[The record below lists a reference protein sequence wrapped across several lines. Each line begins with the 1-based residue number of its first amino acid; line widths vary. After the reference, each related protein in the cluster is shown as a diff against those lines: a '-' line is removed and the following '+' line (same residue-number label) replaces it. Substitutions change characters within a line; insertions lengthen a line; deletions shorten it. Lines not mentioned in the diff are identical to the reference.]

1 MKKMM
6 IKMNKML
13 VSLLILSFSLAA
25 NAKCLYSLKH
35 EALLFQG
42 YTLNFGEYLNKMV
55 TPKGYERTFEETN
68 LEIVPHF
75 DLKQEGHFEYA
86 LAGFELKNSNQVQVR
101 NSLSKRCY
109 TQTCA
114 VSDAKKVLVSAI
126 DDFAKKLVR
135 CSSL

>member
-6 IKMNKML
+6 IAL
-13 VSLLILSFSLAA
+13 FFLSFNV
-25 NAKCLYSLKH
+25 NAKCLYTLKS
-35 EALLFQG
+35 EALRFQG
-42 YTLNFGEYLNKMV
+42 YTISFGEYLDK
-55 TPKGYERTFEETN
+55 TISPKGYARSFDELP

-86 LAGFELKNSNQVQVR
+86 LAGFELKNSTQVQVQ
-101 NSLSKRCY
+101 NSISKRCY

-114 VSDAKKVLVSAI
+114 VSDAKKVLVEAI
-126 DDFAKKLVR
+126 NDFAKKLAR